1 MTIPPGS
8 VPPGSTPPD
17 FPRDI
22 AAVHDSTER
31 LLVSLGKLD
40 DEAVGEPSLLPGWT
54 RGHVLAHLARNA
66 DALVN
71 LLTWARTGVRTPM
84 YTSAEARD
92 GDIERDAARPL
103 ASHLD
108 DLRESAARFTEAARA
123 LPEDR
128 REYTVEMRN
137 GVVERADRLP
147 LRRLAEVELHHVD
160 LGVGYPVEQLPPS
173 FLDSELAFLSEVKF
187 AGHPDLPALELRA
200 PDGRRWRTGRGASG
214 GAGTEPDVVVTGA
227 PADLVGWLT
236 GRADAGRLTAHGG
249 PLPAVPPL

>member
-1 MTIPPGS
+1 MTI
-8 VPPGSTPPD
+8 PPD
-17 FPRDI
+17 FPRDA
-22 AAVHDSTER
+22 AAVRDATDR

-92 GDIERDAARPL
+92 GDIERDADRPL
-103 ASHLD
+103 AAHLD
-108 DLRESAARFTEAARA
+108 DLRESADRFTAAARA
-123 LPEDR
+123 LPADR
-128 REYTVEMRN
+128 RDYRVEMRN
-137 GVVERADRLP
+137 GVVERADRLA

-160 LGVGYPVEQLPPS
+160 LGVGYLVEQLPPP
-173 FLDSELAFLSEVKF
+173 FLDSELGFLSEVKF
-187 AGHPDLPALELRA
+187 AGHPDLPDLELRTG
-200 PDGRRWRTGRGASG
+200 DGRRWRTGRGASD
-214 GAGTEPDVVVTGA
+214 GAGAGPDVVVSGA

-236 GRADAGRLTAHGG
+236 GRGDGGRLTVQGG